1 VSVRGR
7 VVVALLAPALVLMA
21 VLYVVPLAVYFVNGF
36 HLFKDGKILPVWTL
50 RTYVNF
56 FTDPFTYRVVGAS
69 IGLAVAV
76 TLLAVV
82 IGYPLAYALH
92 TRVRGRTARTALAV
106 VLFSPLLVS
115 VVVRTYGWL
124 ILLANQGLVN
134 TTLRALGV
142 IDEPLSLL
150 FNQRGVVISLTHI
163 LLPFAV
169 FPVYSVLGRLDATLK
184 EAARDLGAGWW
195 DTFVHVTLPLTMPG
209 VVAGALICFTLALS
223 AFVTPQLLGGG
234 RVQVLPLAVY
244 NSTVEINWPDGA
256 VASLTLLALSVLAVW
271 ALNLALR
278 RMPSVG

>member
-1 VSVRGR
+1 MSVRGR
-7 VVVALLAPALVLMA
+7 LVLALLAPALALMA

-56 FTDPFTYRVVGAS
+56 FADPFTYRVVGAS
-69 IGLAVAV
+69 IGLATVV
-76 TLLAVV
+76 TVLAVV

-92 TRVRGRTARTALAV
+92 TRVRGHAARTALAV

-134 TTLRALGV
+134 TALRSLG
-142 IDEPLSLL
+142 IIEDPLSLL

-163 LLPFAV
+163 LLPFAI

-195 DTFVHVTLPLTMPG
+195 DTFLRVTLPLTMPG

-234 RVQVLPLAVY
+234 RVQVLPLTVY
-244 NSTVEINWPDGA
+244 NSTVEINWPEGA
-256 VASLTLLALSVLAVW
+256 VASLTLLALSVVAVW
-271 ALNLALR
+271 ILNLALR
-278 RMPSVG
+278 RMPSAS

>member
-1 VSVRGR
+1 MSVRGR
-7 VVVALLAPALVLMA
+7 LVLALLAPALVLMA

-36 HLFKDGKILPVWTL
+36 HTFKDGKIIPVWTL
-50 RTYVNF
+50 RTYVGF

-69 IGLAVAV
+69 IGLALVV
-76 TLLAVV
+76 TALAVV

-92 TRVRGRTARTALAV
+92 TRVRGHAARTALAV
-106 VLFSPLLVS
+106 ILFSPLLVS

-134 TTLRALGV
+134 TTLRSLGV
-142 IDEPLSLL
+142 IEEPLSLL

-163 LLPFAV
+163 LLPFAI
-169 FPVYSVLGRLDATLK
+169 FPIYSVLGRLDATLK

-195 DTFVHVTLPLTMPG
+195 DTFLRVTLPLTMPG

-234 RVQVLPLAVY
+234 RVQVLPLTVY
-244 NSTVEINWPDGA
+244 NSTVEINWPEGA

-271 ALNLALR
+271 VLNVALR
-278 RMPSVG
+278 RMPSAS

>member
-1 VSVRGR
+1 MSVRGR
-7 VVVALLAPALVLMA
+7 LVVALLAPALVLMA

-69 IGLAVAV
+69 IGLAVVV

>member
-7 VVVALLAPALVLMA
+7 LVLALLAPALVLMA

-36 HLFKDGKILPVWTL
+36 HLFKDGRILPVWTL

-69 IGLAVAV
+69 IGLALVV
-76 TLLAVV
+76 TALAVV

-92 TRVRGRTARTALAV
+92 TRVRGRAARTALAV
-106 VLFSPLLVS
+106 ILFSPLLVS

-134 TTLRALGV
+134 TTLRSLGV

-163 LLPFAV
+163 LLPFAI

-195 DTFVHVTLPLTMPG
+195 DTFLRVTLPLTMPG

-234 RVQVLPLAVY
+234 RVQVLPLTVY

-271 ALNLALR
+271 VLNVALR
-278 RMPSVG
+278 RMPSAS

>member
-1 VSVRGR
+1 MSVRGR
-7 VVVALLAPALVLMA
+7 LVVALLAPALVLMA

>member
-1 VSVRGR
+1 MSVRGR
-7 VVVALLAPALVLMA
+7 LVLALLAPALVLMA

-36 HLFKDGKILPVWTL
+36 HTFKDGKIIPVWTL
-50 RTYVNF
+50 RTYVGF

-69 IGLAVAV
+69 IGLALVV
-76 TLLAVV
+76 TALAVV

-92 TRVRGRTARTALAV
+92 TRVRGHAARTALAV
-106 VLFSPLLVS
+106 ILFSPLLVS

-134 TTLRALGV
+134 TTLRSLGV

-163 LLPFAV
+163 LLPFAI
-169 FPVYSVLGRLDATLK
+169 FPIYSVLGRLDATLK

-195 DTFVHVTLPLTMPG
+195 DTFLRVTLPLTMPG

-234 RVQVLPLAVY
+234 RVQVLPLTVY
-244 NSTVEINWPDGA
+244 NSTVEINWPEGA

-271 ALNLALR
+271 VLNVALR
-278 RMPSVG
+278 RMPSAS